1 MESKK
6 GSPLARRRQAG
17 EKERRKER
25 EEKKREKRGFKFG
38 FLEDRSTSKGYP
50 EKRRHPR
57 RKMTVLQ
64 GDR

>member
-17 EKERRKER
+17 EERRKER
-25 EEKKREKRGFKFG
+25 EEKKREKRGFEFS
-38 FLEDRSTSKGYP
+38 FLENRSTSKGYL